1 MNESYS
7 DLVQEVA
14 AYQQQLEQL
23 RQELQEANAAL
34 RDTEPPLPSSL
45 SPRSHSDS
53 AYQKLELE
61 LAELRD
67 HHQDVLKDFADL
79 EQRCAQLQRELES
92 KPQTLDIGNVT
103 EVFSDSVHS
112 PPFPNSL
119 MSTAGKLNH
128 ASSLPHLPT
137 STPGNHLGFNLNISL
152 LDANSNPTPAT
163 LTSDKG
169 TLVLSDVK
177 QMITQLEQERDLLK
191 KDKDILEKKLAESLL
206 QSPVE
211 DSFVEKI
218 HRENK
223 RLKQEIASLKLAQD
237 GQMQSFTGERDFQ
250 MIKQSKASLVNEVA
264 SLRQALRQSSTTSSF
279 NISLQQEV
287 TRLTEE
293 NLVSYPLLFQVPIPT
308 FHFNIPIPV
317 LFQCSYPIPLILF
330 QCSYSHSTDPIP
342 VFLFPFQ

>member
-1 MNESYS
+1 MCTCVNESYC

-14 AYQQQLEQL
+14 AYQQQLGQL

-103 EVFSDSVHS
+103 EVFSDSVLS
-112 PPFPNSL
+112 PPFPKSL
-119 MSTAGKLNH
+119 TSTAGKLNH
-128 ASSLPHLPT
+128 ASSLPT

-177 QMITQLEQERDLLK
+177 QMITQLEQERDLLR
-191 KDKDILEKKLAESLL
+191 KDKDNLEKKLAESLL

-218 HRENK
+218 RSENE
-223 RLKQEIASLKLAQD
+223 RLKQEMAKLKLTQD
-237 GQMQSFTGERDFQ
+237 GQMQSFTGDREFQ
-250 MIKQSKASLVNEVA
+250 MVRQSKASLVNEVA

-308 FHFNIPIPV
+308 F
-317 LFQCSYPIPLILF
+317 
-330 QCSYSHSTDPIP
+330 
-342 VFLFPFQ
+342 

>member
-45 SPRSHSDS
+45 LPRSHSDS
-53 AYQKLELE
+53 VYQKLELE

-103 EVFSDSVHS
+103 EVFSDSVLS

-218 HRENK
+218 RRENE
-223 RLKQEIASLKLAQD
+223 RLKQEIANLKLAQD

-308 FHFNIPIPV
+308 FSF
-317 LFQCSYPIPLILF
+317 
-330 QCSYSHSTDPIP
+330 
-342 VFLFPFQ
+342 

>member
-1 MNESYS
+1 MCTCVNESYC

-14 AYQQQLEQL
+14 AYQQQLGQL

-103 EVFSDSVHS
+103 EVFSDSVLS
-112 PPFPNSL
+112 PPFPKSL
-119 MSTAGKLNH
+119 TSTAGKLNH
-128 ASSLPHLPT
+128 ASSLPT

-177 QMITQLEQERDLLK
+177 QMITQLEQERDLLR
-191 KDKDILEKKLAESLL
+191 KDKDNLEKKLAESLL

-218 HRENK
+218 RSENE
-223 RLKQEIASLKLAQD
+223 RLKQEMAKLKLTQD
-237 GQMQSFTGERDFQ
+237 GQMQSFTGDREFQ
-250 MIKQSKASLVNEVA
+250 MVRQSKASLVNEVA

-293 NLVSYPLLFQVPIPT
+293 NLVSYLFQVPIPT
-308 FHFNIPIPV
+308 F
-317 LFQCSYPIPLILF
+317 
-330 QCSYSHSTDPIP
+330 
-342 VFLFPFQ
+342 

>member
-1 MNESYS
+1 MGNYKSLPAYTCVNESYS

-53 AYQKLELE
+53 VYQKLELE

-103 EVFSDSVHS
+103 EVFSDSVLS

-218 HRENK
+218 RRENE
-223 RLKQEIASLKLAQD
+223 RLKQEIANLKLAQD

-308 FHFNIPIPV
+308 FSF
-317 LFQCSYPIPLILF
+317 
-330 QCSYSHSTDPIP
+330 
-342 VFLFPFQ
+342 

>member
-1 MNESYS
+1 MISYS
-7 DLVQEVA
+7 DVVQEVA

-23 RQELQEANAAL
+23 RQELQEANTAL
-34 RDTEPPLPSSL
+34 RDTEPPLPSFL
-45 SPRSHSDS
+45 SSQSYSDF

-92 KPQTLDIGNVT
+92 KPPQTLDIGNVT
-103 EVFSDSVHS
+103 EVFSDSVLS
-112 PPFPNSL
+112 PPFPKSL

-163 LTSDKG
+163 LTSSDKG

-218 HRENK
+218 RSENEC
-223 RLKQEIASLKLAQD
+223 LKQEIANLKLAQD
-237 GQMQSFTGERDFQ
+237 GHIRSFTRDREFQ

-293 NLVSYPLLFQVPIPT
+293 NLVSYPLLFP
-308 FHFNIPIPV
+308 
-317 LFQCSYPIPLILF
+317 FQHLRLQF
-330 QCSYSHSTDPIP
+330 QYYSSSHSHSDYLYSSVLTG
-342 VFLFPFQ
+342 

>member
-1 MNESYS
+1 MGDYLVNSPALNKYF
-7 DLVQEVA
+7 DLVQKVA

-34 RDTEPPLPSSL
+34 KDTEHPLPSSL

-79 EQRCAQLQRELES
+79 EQRCVQLQRELDS
-92 KPQTLDIGNVT
+92 KPQTLDLGNVT
-103 EVFSDSVHS
+103 EEFSDSVLS
-112 PPFPNSL
+112 PPFPKSL
-119 MSTAGKLNH
+119 TSTAGKLNH

-177 QMITQLEQERDLLK
+177 QLIAQLEQEKDLLR
-191 KDKDILEKKLAESLL
+191 KDKENLERKLTDSLL
-206 QSPVE
+206 QGPVE
-211 DSFVEKI
+211 ESFVEKI
-218 HRENK
+218 CSENES
-223 RLKQEIASLKLAQD
+223 LKQEIANLKLAQD
-237 GQMQSFTGERDFQ
+237 GQMQSFAGDREFQ
-250 MIKQSKASLVNEVA
+250 MLRQSKASLVNEVA
-264 SLRQALRQSSTTSSF
+264 SLRQALRQSTTTTSF

-293 NLVSYPLLFQVPIPT
+293 NLVSYPLLFQVSIPT
-308 FHFNIPIPV
+308 
-317 LFQCSYPIPLILF
+317 
-330 QCSYSHSTDPIP
+330 
-342 VFLFPFQ
+342 